1 MSSMDK
7 VTELLVNSNYK
18 APTMAEHN
26 FAPLQN
32 DNLLRA
38 ARGEKPDRI
47 PVWIMRQA
55 GRHLPEFRE
64 FRKEHDFMSICRNA
78 KWATEVTLQPVRR
91 YDLDAAIIFS
101 DILTIPD
108 AMGLELQMIPGKGPV
123 FTHKLD
129 LANYEKQLDLNI
141 NSVCDKCQYVNNAI
155 TECRT
160 QLAGKIPLIGF
171 SGAPFTLLT
180 YMIEGESSK
189 VFSKSRAAFY
199 QNKKDF
205 GKMIQI
211 LSDIIVEYCRR
222 QIDAGAQLI
231 QLFESH
237 ALYICPEMS
246 EMMGNSIISICN
258 RLKETHP
265 DVPLTVFAK
274 DASKSLIDI
283 LNKCG
288 NIDCFS
294 IDWNRTGEE
303 ARNAYASNGITNY
316 TLQGNLD
323 PCVLYAEGDVIE
335 EQTRKMIKSFGSK
348 NYISNLGHG
357 IYLDMPIEG
366 VLKYIETVHSI
377 KIE

>member
-1 MSSMDK
+1 MS
-7 VTELLVNSNYK
+7 
-18 APTMAEHN
+18 HN

-32 DNLLRA
+32 DNLLKV

-47 PVWIMRQA
+47 PIWIMRQA

-64 FRKEHDFMSICRNA
+64 FRQKHDFLSICRDA
-78 KWATEVTLQPVRR
+78 KLATEVTLQPVRR

-129 LANYEKQLDLNI
+129 LENYQKQLDLGV
-141 NSVCDKCQYVNNAI
+141 NSICTKLQYVYNAI

-160 QLAGKIPLIGF
+160 QLNGKIPLIGF

-199 QNKKDF
+199 KDKQNF
-205 GKMIQI
+205 QNMITI

-231 QLFESH
+231 QIFESH
-237 ALYICPEMS
+237 ALYICPEMAD
-246 EMMGNSIISICN
+246 MMGASIVSICE
-258 RLKETHP
+258 RLKSSHPET
-265 DVPLTVFAK
+265 PLTVFAK
-274 DASKSLIDI
+274 DASNSLIDI
-283 LNKCG
+283 LNKCKSI
-288 NIDCFS
+288 NNFS
-294 IDWNRTGEE
+294 VDWNRTGKE
-303 ARNAYASNGITNY
+303 AREVYGSNGKQFA
-316 TLQGNLD
+316 LQGNLD
-323 PCVLYAEGDVIE
+323 PTVLYASGDVIE
-335 EQTRKMIKSFGSK
+335 EQVYKMVESFGSA
-348 NYISNLGHG
+348 NYIANLGHG
-357 IYLDMPIEG
+357 IYLDTPIEG
-366 VLKYIETVHSI
+366 VLKYIETVHKI